1 MMTLNSYLSIVTL
14 NVNGLNDCIKR
25 RRVSDWI
32 KKQDPSICCLQE
44 THFRQKDTY
53 SLKIKG
59 WRTIYHSNGPKKKA
73 GVAILIS
80 DKLKFTTKTVVR
92 DEEGHYIILKGSIQ
106 QEDLTILN
114 IYAPNVGA
122 AKYINQLLTK
132 VKKYLDNNTLIL
144 GDFNLALSI
153 LDRSSKH
160 NISKE
165 TRALNDTLDQMDFT
179 DIYRTLH
186 PNSTEYTF
194 FSSAHGTFS
203 RIDHILGHK
212 SGLNRYQKIGI
223 VPCIFSDHNALKLE
237 LNHNKKFGRTSNTW
251 RLRTILLKDKRVNQE
266 IKEELKRF
274 METNENEDT
283 TVQNL
288 WDAAKAVLRG
298 KYIAIQASIQKLER
312 TQIQKLTL
320 HIKELEKKQ
329 QIDPTPKRRRE
340 LIKIRAELNEIETR
354 RTVEQINR
362 TRSWFFERI
371 NKIDKPLASL
381 IKKKREKT
389 QINKIM
395 NEKGEITT
403 NTKEIQTILKTYYEQ
418 LYANKLGNLE
428 EMDAF
433 LESHK
438 LPKLEQEEI
447 ENLNRPITREEI
459 EAVIKNLPR
468 HKSPGPD
475 GFPGEFYQTFKEEI
489 IPILLK
495 LFGKIERD
503 GVLPNSFYEASIT
516 LIPKPDKDPA
526 KKENYRPISLMNMDA
541 KILNKILANRIQ
553 QYVKKIIH
561 HDQVGFI
568 PGTQGWFNTRK
579 TINVIHHI
587 SKRKTKNHMI
597 LSLDA
602 EKAFDKI
609 QHPFLIKTLQS
620 VGIEGTFLDILKA
633 IYEKP
638 TANII
643 LNGEALGAFPLR
655 SGTRQGCPLSPL
667 LFNIVLEVLASAIR
681 QQKDIKGIQIG
692 KEEVKLSL
700 FADDMILYIE
710 NPKPPPQDC

>member
-14 NVNGLNDCIKR
+14 NVNGLNDPIKR

-59 WRTIYHSNGPKKKA
+59 WRTIYHSNGPQKKA

-80 DKLKFTTKTVVR
+80 DKLKFTPKTVVR
-92 DEEGHYIILKGSIQ
+92 DEEGHYLILKGSIQ

-114 IYAPNVGA
+114 NYAPNVGA
-122 AKYINQLLTK
+122 AKYLNQLITK

-475 GFPGEFYQTFKEEI
+475 GFPGEFYQTFKEET

-516 LIPKPDKDPA
+516 LIPKP
-526 KKENYRPISLMNMDA
+526 
-541 KILNKILANRIQ
+541 KIPPKRRIID
-553 QYVKKIIH
+553 QY
-561 HDQVGFI
+561 
-568 PGTQGWFNTRK
+568 P
-579 TINVIHHI
+579 
-587 SKRKTKNHMI
+587 
-597 LSLDA
+597 
-602 EKAFDKI
+602 
-609 QHPFLIKTLQS
+609 
-620 VGIEGTFLDILKA
+620 
-633 IYEKP
+633 
-638 TANII
+638 
-643 LNGEALGAFPLR
+643 
-655 SGTRQGCPLSPL
+655 
-667 LFNIVLEVLASAIR
+667 
-681 QQKDIKGIQIG
+681 
-692 KEEVKLSL
+692 
-700 FADDMILYIE
+700 
-710 NPKPPPQDC
+710 

>member
-14 NVNGLNDCIKR
+14 NVNGLNDPIKR

-59 WRTIYHSNGPKKKA
+59 WRTIYHSNGPQKKA

-80 DKLKFTTKTVVR
+80 DKLKFTPKTVVR

-153 LDRSSKH
+153 LDRSSKQ

-212 SGLNRYQKIGI
+212 SGLNRYQKIRI

-237 LNHNKKFGRTSNTW
+237 LNHNKKFGRASNTW

-553 QYVKKIIH
+553 QYIKKIIH

-587 SKRKTKNHMI
+587 NKRKTKNHMI

-681 QQKDIKGIQIG
+681 QQKDIKAF
-692 KEEVKLSL
+692 KLAKKKSNSPSSP
-700 FADDMILYIE
+700 MT
-710 NPKPPPQDC
+710 